1 LGQVPLAGEK
11 GNMEPV
17 FAEIQRH
24 FDSNGAAINNA
35 VENMRKTFPR
45 MKTFFKLSRVV
56 VIDFNL
62 LAYAPESCP
71 I

>member
-24 FDSNGAAINNA
+24 FDSNGAAKI
-35 VENMRKTFPR
+35 MLWKTCAKPFR
-45 MKTFFKLSRVV
+45 
-56 VIDFNL
+56 
-62 LAYAPESCP
+62 A
-71 I
+71 